1 MIIPEGWLYKWCLCV
16 LYTPFTHAFKHVHA
30 RRRVSNCSVSESES
44 TILLLSMEKM
54 DVAAFS
60 MTLSPLY
67 RQYQIFSHHCFPLHV
82 RLYSL
87 YFTNWHT
94 FSFTLVM
101 FDISAIALWLSEVI
115 NFEIHRHQSNISY
128 FQMCIDTY
136 CRTAAKV
143 RVWEGVCVWVWWRQT
158 CEFLFDDSRTLIMAM
173 GNIYGVAATLI
184 KAS

>member
-1 MIIPEGWLYKWCLCV
+1 
-16 LYTPFTHAFKHVHA
+16 
-30 RRRVSNCSVSESES
+30 
-44 TILLLSMEKM
+44 M

-67 RQYQIFSHHCFPLHV
+67 RQYQIFSHHHFPLHV

-101 FDISAIALWLSEVI
+101 FDISAIALWLSEVSH
-115 NFEIHRHQSNISY
+115 FEIHWHQSNISY
-128 FQMCIDTY
+128 FQLCIDTY
-136 CRTAAKV
+136 CRTVAKV

-158 CEFLFDDSRTLIMAM
+158 WVFVWWLQDINNGNRKHLWCCSHCDQSFLVVIAPFKTFFSQALPRPTLKFQR
-173 GNIYGVAATLI
+173 VI
-184 KAS
+184 KLVGWCHRVHISI